1 VTDSR
6 DELIAE
12 LRRQLAERD
21 VIIAELRAELAAL
34 KEAFAKSSRN
44 SSKPPSSDGPGAKA
58 RPKKAPSGR
67 KPGGQPGHKRHERVL
82 VPPEKVHEVVPCIP
96 KQCDECAGLLHGR
109 DPEPHR
115 HQVFE
120 LPPVEP
126 IVTEYQQ
133 HKLGCGLCGHRT
145 RGKLPVGVPTR
156 AFGPTVD
163 AVIAVFMGVYR
174 LTKRQVPEL
183 MRDIFRLHMSVGA
196 VLGCQESASAAIAE
210 AVEDARS
217 YVKQQP
223 VKHADETGWREGVG
237 RSRAWLWTVVTTH
250 VVVFMIHA
258 RRNAE
263 AAKELLGTWR
273 GVLVTDRHGAY
284 NWWPNCR
291 RQFCWAH
298 LKRDIQAIVER
309 EGESGRIGKGM
320 LDEVERMFTW
330 WHRVRDG
337 TLARS
342 SFRVYMRT
350 VQRRFEV
357 LLAEGAKASHPKTSK
372 TCTMLLKRR
381 DALWT
386 FVYFE
391 GVEPTNNGA
400 EQVVR
405 HGVIMR
411 KISYG
416 THSVA
421 GSRFVER
428 MLTVHATLRRQ
439 RRNILD
445 FMRAACTAA
454 LRSHPA
460 PSILPI
466 EASVIPLRRVA

>member
-1 VTDSR
+1 MIAALR
-6 DELIAE
+6 RQIAE
-12 LRRQLAERD
+12 LQ
-21 VIIAELRAELAAL
+21 AELAAL
-34 KEAFAKSSRN
+34 KEALRKSSRN
-44 SSKPPSSDGPGAKA
+44 SSKPPSSDGPRVKA
-58 RPKKAPSGR
+58 RPKKPSSGR

-96 KQCDECAGLLHGR
+96 KQCEACAGLLHGQ

-126 IVTEYQQ
+126 IVTEYRQ
-133 HKLGCGLCGHRT
+133 HALDCRLCHHRT
-145 RGKLPVGVPTR
+145 VGKLPEGIPTR

-163 AVIAVFMGVYR
+163 AAIAVLMGVYR

-183 MRDIFRLHMSVGA
+183 MHDFFGLQMSVGA
-196 VLGCQESASAAIAE
+196 VLGCQKSASAAIAE
-210 AVEDARS
+210 PVEDARS
-217 YVKQQP
+217 YVNKQP
-223 VKHADETGWREGVG
+223 VKHADETGWREGIG
-237 RSRAWLWTVVTTH
+237 RSRAWLWTVVTTQ

-258 RRNAE
+258 RRNAD
-263 AAKELLGTWR
+263 AAKELLGAWL

-284 NWWPNCR
+284 NWWPDCR

-298 LKRDIQAIVER
+298 LKRDLQAIVER
-309 EGESGRIGKGM
+309 EGDSGRIGNRM
-320 LDEVERMFTW
+320 LEDVERMFTW

-337 TLARS
+337 TLART

-350 VQRRFEV
+350 VQRRFEA
-357 LLAEGAKASHPKTSK
+357 LLAEGAKDSHPKTSK
-372 TCTMLLKRR
+372 TCAMLLKRR

-386 FVYFE
+386 FVYVE

-405 HGVIMR
+405 HGVILR

-416 THSVA
+416 THSAA
-421 GSRFVER
+421 GSRFIER

-445 FMRAACTAA
+445 FMREACSAA
-454 LRSHPA
+454 LQRRPA
-460 PSILPI
+460 PSLVPT
-466 EASVIPLRRVA
+466 EAQEIPLRNAA